1 MKIPL
6 IGATISQLPE
16 ARIRVAQSEIS
27 MSIIPQKVR
36 KYQQL
41 QELTSM
47 HRETHRIRFAPP
59 SRLPAPE
66 KWLRFSQIPPTT
78 SHQPPATNLASFLR
92 ISLRQPQA
100 DHPPTSRRHPLTHL
114 AFRYTFHTA

>member
-1 MKIPL
+1 
-6 IGATISQLPE
+6 
-16 ARIRVAQSEIS
+16 

-100 DHPPTSRRHPLTHL
+100 AHPPTSRRQPVTTLDFPDRDRN
-114 AFRYTFHTA
+114 ATAKTLRKSDHHITPPQPY